1 MNIKELKE
9 KLNEFPDDMEV
20 VISYYEGEGI
30 NCYYHHFI
38 DVNVLTLNYYDYSIR
53 DNHYEYYDD
62 SIFSNSHDTPKGVVV
77 VHPEERNVVLI
88 EVDR

>member
-9 KLNEFPDDMEV
+9 KLNKFPDDMEV
-20 VISYYEGEGI
+20 VIKYYEGEFI
-30 NCYYHHFI
+30 NNYFHKFI
-38 DVNVLTLNYYDYSIR
+38 NVKASFLDYFDYSIR
-53 DNHYEYYDD
+53 GNDYDYYSDE
-62 SIFSNSHDTPKGVVV
+62 IEEKYKTPEGVVV

>member
-20 VISYYEGEGI
+20 VIKYYEGEFI
-30 NCYYHHFI
+30 NNYFHKF
-38 DVNVLTLNYYDYSIR
+38 VNVEASSLDYYDYSFR
-53 DNHYEYYDD
+53 GNDYKYYSDE
-62 SIFSNSHDTPKGVVV
+62 ITEEFKTPEGVVV

>member
-20 VISYYEGEGI
+20 VINYYEGEFI
-30 NCYYHHFI
+30 NNYYHHFTDI
-38 DVNVLTLNYYDYSIR
+38 SVSSLDYYDYSIR
-53 DNHYEYYDD
+53 GNHYEYYSDE
-62 SIFSNSHDTPKGVVV
+62 ITEEFKTPEGVVV

-88 EVDR
+88 EVDN